1 MRRICMTWAGC
12 CLPYI
17 PHACT
22 ARGRVGDPM
31 VQRVCTEMT
40 HVCWGHEAVES
51 YVARSACRNIHAYP
65 GTVSRLAILARTFCI
80 FPLDCAYFV
89 NQFYWTNPRIALVPG
104 WSRWSQDDP
113 AGRRIKIF
121 DVFLFNTNAAVVSA
135 PKINQNEICI
145 SQPNCLLISCFI
157 VTDSYCIFSAESNG
171 SLLSFIG
178 STVLETLTITWKHF
192 YVFSILCASCF
203 SLF

>member
-1 MRRICMTWAGC
+1 MCELGREGDALCKAVAKAQPDACDASVWLGAGC

-65 GTVSRLAILARTFCI
+65 GTVSRLAILARTFSI
-80 FPLDCAYFV
+80 FHIHISLIWLRLFCHQQQGSDSAIKYTEFCLV

-104 WSRWSQDDP
+104 WSRWSQGGR
-113 AGRRIKIF
+113 AGRKMIPLVAGWKYLTF
-121 DVFLFNTNAAVVSA
+121 SFL
-135 PKINQNEICI
+135 I
-145 SQPNCLLISCFI
+145 
-157 VTDSYCIFSAESNG
+157 
-171 SLLSFIG
+171 
-178 STVLETLTITWKHF
+178 
-192 YVFSILCASCF
+192 
-203 SLF
+203 